1 MGIKVKVTTLDAG
14 AAGDV
19 ELNEDIFGVEPR
31 KDVIYR
37 VVQWQE
43 NKRHKGQHKTLTRR
57 EIDRTTK
64 KMYKQKGT
72 GQARH
77 SSNRSPIWRH
87 GGITFGPRAER
98 DYSEKINKKMRMG
111 ALLAV
116 LSKKAKDGEIIFV
129 DSFDFKAPKTK
140 EALGSLIALSK
151 ATKMKLV
158 SEKGHSALVALATA
172 YANALLAVAAR
183 AGELGADG
191 ELCNLVPISGAIFAG
206 GFRRE
211 RFFATAHLDPSYTLV
226 ALVVAVAYV
235 RAQGASV
242 PPLTLCY
249 FATDVARRAIEV
261 RDSMYATL
269 VSA

>member
-1 MGIKVKVTTLDAG
+1 MRDSHEADVQGGEGGTAMTTPEIVDSADIAAPGHLDSAWFSDGGRVIDDMSTVLAAFGVIRETGLAATLPEISNIGVHQTASGVIQDPAGSAVGARSLSGGGASGAIYSTFADLLPIPNMRVG
-14 AAGDV
+14 AAV
-19 ELNEDIFGVEPR
+19 F
-31 KDVIYR
+31 
-37 VVQWQE
+37 
-43 NKRHKGQHKTLTRR
+43 
-57 EIDRTTK
+57 
-64 KMYKQKGT
+64 
-72 GQARH
+72 
-77 SSNRSPIWRH
+77 NRSTGLGRRVLHTYSPQLR
-87 GGITFGPRAER
+87 GGPASADDR
-98 DYSEKINKKMRMG
+98 S
-111 ALLAV
+111 
-116 LSKKAKDGEIIFV
+116 
-129 DSFDFKAPKTK
+129 
-140 EALGSLIALSK
+140 
-151 ATKMKLV
+151 
-158 SEKGHSALVALATA
+158 SALVALATA

-235 RAQGASV
+235 RAQRASV

-261 RDSMYATL
+261 RDSMHATL